1 MNHPGNDLKMN
12 IKLHTHAF
20 DLRTPDPDPPGEAP
34 RIPVKEP
41 EDDPHSRPNA
51 PVEDPN
57 PREPTRQ

>member
-1 MNHPGNDLKMN
+1 MTHLN
-12 IKLHTHAF
+12 LHTHDF
-20 DLRTPDPDPPGEAP
+20 HLRTPDPDPPGESP

-41 EDDPHSRPNA
+41 EDDPHTQPNA